1 MKKFGIIAVFA
12 LLFSTGLW
20 AQPKQTVALDS
31 PLTMLSIT
39 DIPLSVSNELPSDS
53 YQLMS
58 RTVGDQMA
66 DTLTE
71 LIIEILGWLWGYN
84 NLGVTYDYYPY
95 ATNPKYLCFDSTADQ
110 FDLTFANHF
119 YRFAVD
125 TSCFY
130 DMNLWF
136 GNSIRFEGLLWK
148 FFGPVV
154 ELNSYIKT
162 LDGSN
167 PYLTAD
173 GYKGNLR
180 IGGDIS
186 LIQTNPL
193 TVLFYMQWN
202 HYFNIPLG
210 NSLDLGFILRSY
222 PIKPV
227 LIEWRVNWQ
236 LLNEFDKAFFE
247 SHLEAGAM
255 VAGPLEAFAA
265 WNYKLYEGFNYT
277 GHGFEAGVR
286 LHF

>member
-1 MKKFGIIAVFA
+1 MKKFGIIAILAV
-12 LLFSTGLW
+12 LCSTGLW
-20 AQPKQTVALDS
+20 AQPKQTVALES
-31 PLTMLSIT
+31 PLALLSVK

-53 YQLMS
+53 IQLMS

-71 LIIEILGWLWGYN
+71 IIIEILGWLWGYN

-95 ATNPKYLCFDSTADQ
+95 ATSARYLCFDSTADT

-119 YRFAVD
+119 YRFALD
-125 TSCFY
+125 ASCFY
-130 DMNLWF
+130 DIGLWF
-136 GNSIRFEGLLWK
+136 GSSVRFEGLIWK
-148 FFGPVV
+148 FFGPVI
-154 ELNSYIKT
+154 EWNSYFKT
-162 LDGSN
+162 DGSN

-173 GYKGNLR
+173 GYKGNIR
-180 IGGDIS
+180 VGGDLS
-186 LIQTNPL
+186 LVQTNPI
-193 TVLFYMQWN
+193 TILFYMQWN
-202 HYFNIPLG
+202 HYINIPLDD
-210 NSLDLGFILRSY
+210 SLDLGFILRSY

-236 LLNEFDKAFFE
+236 FLNEFNHTFFE

-265 WNYKLYEGFNYT
+265 WNYKIYPGFNYR

-286 LHF
+286 VHF

>member
-1 MKKFGIIAVFA
+1 MKKIGIIALFA
-12 LLFSTGLW
+12 VLFSTGLW

-31 PLTMLSIT
+31 PLTTLSIT
-39 DIPLSVSNELPSDS
+39 DIPRTVSNELPSNS

-66 DTLTE
+66 DTVTE

-84 NLGVTYDYYPY
+84 NLGVTYDSYPY
-95 ATNPKYLCFDSTADQ
+95 ATSPRYLCFESNADQ
-110 FDLTFANHF
+110 FDLMFANHF
-119 YRFAVD
+119 YRFALD

-130 DMNLWF
+130 DTNLWF
-136 GNSIRFEGLLWK
+136 GNSVRFEGLIWK
-148 FFGPVV
+148 FFGPVI

-162 LDGSN
+162 LDESN
-167 PYLTAD
+167 TYLTAE

-180 IGGDIS
+180 IGGDLS
-186 LIQTNPL
+186 LIQTNPI
-193 TVLFYMQWN
+193 TILFYMQWN
-202 HYFNIPLG
+202 HYINIPLDD
-210 NSLDLGFILRSY
+210 SLDLGFILRSY

-236 LLNEFDKAFFE
+236 FLNEFDRTFFE

-255 VAGPLEAFAA
+255 VAGPLEVFAG
-265 WNYKLYEGFNYT
+265 WNYKIYPGFNYR
-277 GHGFEAGVR
+277 GHGFEVGAR